1 MASRDTRTGKACCS
15 ALDAVLTADEY
26 EPCFTVDDDGVL
38 CLTVGI
44 TDLEEDEPTL
54 VLEPIIFCPFCG
66 TRLQAGG
73 DGPEETGDAAA
84 S

>member
-1 MASRDTRTGKACCS
+1 MAVNASRTSGEACCS
-15 ALDAVLTADEY
+15 ALDAVLSADEY

-44 TDLEEDEPTL
+44 TDIDEDEPTL

-66 TRLQAGG
+66 SRLQAGDGG
-73 DGPEETGDAAA
+73 DSAGSGAA
-84 S
+84 

>member
-1 MASRDTRTGKACCS
+1 MAGSAGKSGGACCT
-15 ALDAVLTADEY
+15 ALDAVLSADDF

-44 TDLEEDEPTL
+44 ADIEEDEPTL

-66 TRLQAGG
+66 TRLQAGDG
-73 DGPEETGDAAA
+73 DVNGSPDAA
-84 S
+84 

>member
-1 MASRDTRTGKACCS
+1 MAGAAKNGDACCS
-15 ALDAVLTADEY
+15 AMDAVLRADEF

-44 TDLEEDEPTL
+44 TDIEEDEPTL

-66 TRLQAGG
+66 TRLQAGAG
-73 DGPEETGDAAA
+73 DGDAAK
-84 S
+84 SVT

>member
-1 MASRDTRTGKACCS
+1 MADPKGTSGDACCS
-15 ALDAVLTADEY
+15 AMDAVLTADEF

-44 TDLEEDEPTL
+44 TDIEEDEPTL

-66 TRLQAGG
+66 TRLQSGDESDKGAAG
-73 DGPEETGDAAA
+73 TA
-84 S
+84 

>member
-1 MASRDTRTGKACCS
+1 MASRDAKTGKACCS
-15 ALDAVLTADEY
+15 ALEAALTADE
-26 EPCFTVDDDGVL
+26 FTVDDDGVL

-73 DGPEETGDAAA
+73 DGSEEIGDATA

>member
-1 MASRDTRTGKACCS
+1 MASRDAKTGKACCS
-15 ALDAVLTADEY
+15 ALEAALTADEY

-73 DGPEETGDAAA
+73 DGSEEIGDATA

>member
-1 MASRDTRTGKACCS
+1 MAGSAGKSGGACCT
-15 ALDAVLTADEY
+15 ALDAVLSADDF

-44 TDLEEDEPTL
+44 TDIEEDEPTL

-66 TRLQAGG
+66 TRLQAADG
-73 DGPEETGDAAA
+73 DVNGSPDAA
-84 S
+84 

>member
-1 MASRDTRTGKACCS
+1 MASPAGKTGDACCS
-15 ALDAVLTADEY
+15 AMNAVLTSDEF

-44 TDLEEDEPTL
+44 TDIEEDEPTL

-66 TRLQAGG
+66 TRLQAG
-73 DGPEETGDAAA
+73 DGGETASAGAA
-84 S
+84 

>member
-1 MASRDTRTGKACCS
+1 MAGGGAQSGKACCS

-44 TDLEEDEPTL
+44 TDIDEDEPTL

-66 TRLQAGG
+66 TSLQAGAENNQAG
-73 DGPEETGDAAA
+73 GKAV